1 MDFDLSEEQVAFR
14 DTARD
19 WVEKNYPKHR
29 ARELEAREGQFPYEL
44 WKDLAAAGF
53 HGIGIAEEYG
63 GQGGDSVTQSI
74 LARELAR
81 TLGGLA
87 GVWGVSSFAG
97 GKTLMRYGT
106 EAQKRRFLPK
116 LAQGEIR
123 FSISITEP
131 SGGTDL
137 LGGMRTTITR
147 VSEGWRVNG
156 QKVWTSGAT
165 AADYFVVLGRR
176 AEAEGKRSDL
186 TSLIVPADTP
196 GIDIRPIPKLGMRS
210 FSSCEVYY
218 DDVFVPEDLLV
229 GAEGRGWHQLLPTLN
244 NERILTASFALGVL
258 DGVLEDAVE
267 YMKTRSAFG
276 QPIGRFQALQ
286 EKVADMVAWQHQS
299 ELLIR
304 RAAWL
309 QSLDRP
315 CGVEATLAHLVSSGY
330 ANRAADYG
338 IQILGGMGYSME
350 ADMQRY
356 WRDSRLFRIAPITE
370 EMARNMLAES
380 QGLPRSF

>member
-1 MDFDLSEEQVAFR
+1 VDFDLSEEQIAFQAM
-14 DTARD
+14 ARD
-19 WVEKNYPKHR
+19 WVEQNYPKHR
-29 ARELEAREGQFPYEL
+29 ARELEAREGEFPDEL
-44 WKDLAAAGF
+44 WKDLAAVGF
-53 HGIGIAEEYG
+53 HGIGIAEVYG
-63 GQGGDSVTQSI
+63 GQGGDSVTQST
-74 LARELAR
+74 LARALAR

-97 GKTLMRYGT
+97 GKTLTRYGT
-106 EAQKRRFLPK
+106 DAQRQRFLPR

-131 SGGTDL
+131 AGGTDL
-137 LGGMRTTITR
+137 LGAMRTSITR
-147 VSEGWRVNG
+147 VDGGWRVNG

-165 AADYFVVLGRR
+165 AADYLVVLGRR
-176 AEAEGKRSDL
+176 AESDGGRADL
-186 TSLIVPADTP
+186 TSLIVAADAP
-196 GIDIRPIPKLGMRS
+196 GVEIRPIPKLGMRS
-210 FSSCEVYY
+210 FSSCEVFY
-218 DDVFVPEDLLV
+218 DDVFVPADMLV

-244 NERILTASFALGVL
+244 NERILTASFALGIL
-258 DGVLEDAVE
+258 DGVLEDAVA
-267 YMKTRSAFG
+267 YLKTRTAFG

-286 EKVADMVAWQHQS
+286 EKVADMLAWQHQS
-299 ELLIR
+299 ELLIQ

-309 QSLDRP
+309 QSQDRP
-315 CGVEATLAHLVSSGY
+315 CGVEATLAHQVSAGY

-338 IQILGGMGYSME
+338 IQILGGLGYSME

-380 QGLPRSF
+380 AGLPRSF